1 MRFSTITLI
10 ISAATATNAA
20 VLPNFER
27 TAVASNE
34 FQVAGEILD
43 SPLEKRVIIEGILTT
58 IATTALTELTT
69 QGVKAGIQLV
79 KDIASFDSVSFS
91 HSLPSEIQKAPELIN
106 VITGTTSFYQRNC
119 R

>member
-10 ISAATATNAA
+10 LGAAAATNAA
-20 VLPNFER
+20 VLPIMER

-34 FQVAGEILD
+34 FQVTGEILD

-69 QGVKAGIQLV
+69 QGVQAAISLV
-79 KDIASFDSVSFS
+79 KDIASFDSVSCP
-91 HSLPSEIQKAPELIN
+91 HSLPSEIKKLD
-106 VITGTTSFYQRNC
+106 G
-119 R
+119 